1 MKYGE
6 FYANLSQKASL
17 IIWLVF
23 ITIIILSLGA
33 LILGGEVVMQLE
45 PLKVEVKKQK

>member
-33 LILGGEVVMQLE
+33 EVVMQLE